1 MCALVKRMILRY
13 SASMSSDG
21 LLTRITVDPNICHG
35 KPCIRGLRYP
45 VEWLLE
51 LLSSGMSDT
60 QILADYPDLE
70 RDDLLAVCAYGAR
83 LSRVQRIEPVVG

>member
-1 MCALVKRMILRY
+1 MILRY

-70 RDDLLAVCAYGAR
+70 PEDLLAVCAYGAR
-83 LSRVQRIEPVVG
+83 LSRVQRIEPIVG